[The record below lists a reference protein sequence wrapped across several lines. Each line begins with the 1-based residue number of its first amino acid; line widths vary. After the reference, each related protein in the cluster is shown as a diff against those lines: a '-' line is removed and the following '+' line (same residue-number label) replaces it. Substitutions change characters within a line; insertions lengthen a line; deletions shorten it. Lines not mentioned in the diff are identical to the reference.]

1 MTKTLNACQFVV
13 LALFLGWTLPVAA
26 DEISAGP
33 TSHDITSPASEAGNG
48 HAHADWAGLWIGV
61 EGLFVFITLAEP
73 GAYEL
78 EMMGETYEEKDNI
91 RVPGRDAEG
100 GIAFERDGETL
111 LLRSATG
118 EETGLKWLADMKKCL
133 MVQEFEGFCRD

>member
-1 MTKTLNACQFVV
+1 MIKSLSILKFFMA
-13 LALFLGWTLPVAA
+13 ALFSNWIFPVAA
-26 DEISAGP
+26 DEIS
-33 TSHDITSPASEAGNG
+33 TSPASPTITLPVSEIRNN

-61 EGLFVFITLAEP
+61 EGLFVDVRLAEQ

-78 EMMGETYEEKDNI
+78 EMMGETDDEKDNI
-91 RVPGRDAEG
+91 RVSGRDAEG
-100 GIAFERDGETL
+100 GIAFERDGKTL

-118 EETGLKWLADMKKCL
+118 EETGLKWLEDKTNCL

>member
-1 MTKTLNACQFVV
+1 MTKTFIALQFAMF
-13 LALFLGWTLPVAA
+13 ALLSGWSLPVVA
-26 DEISAGP
+26 DEVSAGS
-33 TSHDITSPASEAGNG
+33 TSHDITSPASEAGTG

-61 EGLFVFITLAEP
+61 EGLFVFITLAGP

-78 EMMGETYEEKDNI
+78 EMMGETDEEKDNI
-91 RVPGRDAEG
+91 RVSGRDAEG

-133 MVQEFEGFCRD
+133 MVQEYEGFCRD

>member
-1 MTKTLNACQFVV
+1 LTKTLNALPFAVF
-13 LALFLGWTLPVAA
+13 ALLSCWSLPAAA
-26 DEISAGP
+26 DEVSAGRA
-33 TSHDITSPASEAGNG
+33 SDDITSQQSEVGNG

-73 GAYEL
+73 GVYEL
-78 EMMGETYEEKDNI
+78 EMMGETEDEKDNI
-91 RVPGRDAEG
+91 RLPGRDAEG